1 MLQLLALN
9 FYKTMRKIIGGFV
22 LTIFYLIRHG
32 EPTYKSV
39 DERNFIGHGR
49 DLAPLTEAGIKGVKE
64 TAKDSRLRNCE
75 IIVSS
80 PYTRALQTAA
90 ILSKELG
97 IDLEV
102 DIDLHEWIPDII
114 NFQHKTTKD
123 CIDLCNEFELYNGVR
138 PTGEVKVWET
148 AESMKRRMNSVF
160 NRYKKY
166 QRVIVVCHGMV
177 IRTVKYQESIAH
189 AEIIEY
195 ILNSNA

>member
-1 MLQLLALN
+1 M
-9 FYKTMRKIIGGFV
+9 T
-22 LTIFYLIRHG
+22 TFYLIRHG
-32 EPTYKSV
+32 EPTYKPV
-39 DERNFIGHGR
+39 DERKFIGHGR
-49 DLAPLTEAGIKGVKE
+49 DLAPLTEAGIKGVYE
-64 TAKDSRLRNCE
+64 TAKDKRLKTCE

-97 IDLEV
+97 IELEV

-123 CIDLCNEFELYNGVR
+123 CIDLCKDFELYNGI
-138 PTGEVKVWET
+138 PPENEIKVWET
-148 AESMKRRMNSVF
+148 TENMKRRMNSVLEK
-160 NRYKKY
+160 YKKY

-177 IRTVKYQESIAH
+177 IRTVKNQEKIGH

-195 ILNSNA
+195 ISKDKDA

>member
-1 MLQLLALN
+1 MGELIM
-9 FYKTMRKIIGGFV
+9 T
-22 LTIFYLIRHG
+22 TFYLIRHG
-32 EPTYKSV
+32 EPTYKPV

-49 DLAPLTEAGIKGVKE
+49 DLAPLTESGIKGVNK
-64 TAKDSRLRNCE
+64 TAKDNRLENCD

-102 DIDLHEWIPDII
+102 DIDLHEWVPDIV
-114 NFQHKTTKD
+114 NFQHKTSQD
-123 CIDLCNEFELYNGVR
+123 CFDLCRDFELYDGIPPEN
-138 PTGEVKVWET
+138 ESKVWET
-148 AESMKRRMNSVF
+148 AESMKRRMDSVLEK
-160 NRYKKY
+160 YSKY

-177 IRTVKYQESIAH
+177 IRTVKYQKEIEH

-195 ILNSNA
+195 AI